1 MNKCSICLENKI
13 QQLHKNFKCNC
24 SIFICNKCSNKLQE
38 LSDQDNIYSICP
50 QCRENI
56 PVTYSKTINSKTI
69 KNIYNKIINSY
80 IMDFILGVI
89 YWILFIEF
97 IGYLMINHIN
107 SEHIVIHT
115 EEMNILPYLFTQFII
130 GLITCLMISVFL
142 ICYYYIIC
150 IL

>member
-1 MNKCSICLENKI
+1 MNQCSICLENKI

-56 PVTYSKTINSKTI
+56 PVTYSKTINFKTI

-80 IMDFILGVI
+80 IIDFILGVI
-89 YWILFIEF
+89 CWILFIEF
-97 IGYLMINHIN
+97 IGYLMINYIN
-107 SEHIVIHT
+107 SEYIVIHT
-115 EEMNILPYLFTQFII
+115 EEMNILPYLFIQFII
-130 GLITCLMISVFL
+130 GLISCSIFFIFLM
-142 ICYYYIIC
+142 CYYYIIC